1 MNETKKTGLG
11 FLGYK
16 DPHNGRDPIGSLYGI
31 YIYIHISYIYI
42 YIIFV
47 YIYIY
52 IIFVYIYIYII
63 YIYIYLHTYIYIWL
77 MFIVN
82 VGKYTSPMDPVGT
95 ITANLIGVVY

>member
-31 YIYIHISYIYI
+31 YIYKYHIYIYYICIYTYI

-47 YIYIY
+47 YI
-52 IIFVYIYIYII
+52 
-63 YIYIYLHTYIYIWL
+63 
-77 MFIVN
+77 
-82 VGKYTSPMDPVGT
+82 
-95 ITANLIGVVY
+95 

>member
-16 DPHNGRDPIGSLYGI
+16 DPHNGRDPIGSLHIYKYHI
-31 YIYIHISYIYI
+31 YIYKY
-42 YIIFV
+42 
-47 YIYIY
+47 
-52 IIFVYIYIYII
+52 
-63 YIYIYLHTYIYIWL
+63 TNIYIWL
-77 MFIVN
+77 IFIVN